1 MNYNKNILKAKL
13 RDALKRISVNVNG
26 KKKTLKKVCKITL
39 SLLKIKN
46 RK

>member
-26 KKKTLKKVCKITL
+26 KKKTLKNSYDFKMTED
-39 SLLKIKN
+39 SM
-46 RK
+46 